1 MHAFETKLLGEIN
14 YDDDA
19 VIEFPHGLPG
29 FDEFRHFVAVTLEHT
44 NPLVFL
50 QSVEDADLCF
60 TTMPVLSVDP
70 RYRLSLSGE
79 DRDLVDL
86 PATRQPVIG
95 REVVALAVLSIR
107 ETGTTANLLAPVV
120 VNPRNLKAVQA
131 VAQESGYSHQYALS
145 AIDSEEVALCS

>member
-14 YDDDA
+14 YDDDS

-29 FDEFRHFVAVTLEHT
+29 FDDFRRFVAVTLAHT
-44 NPLVFL
+44 DPLVFL

-60 TTMPVLSVDP
+60 TTLPVLSVDP
-70 RYRLSLSGE
+70 QYRLSLSGE

-95 REVVALAVLSIR
+95 REVVARAVLSIR
-107 ETGTTANLLAPVV
+107 ESGATANLLAPVI

-131 VAQESGYSHQYALS
+131 VAQESGYSYRHVLS
-145 AIDSEEVALCS
+145 SDFEEVALCS